1 MSKATEP
8 FKKIIDDHLKQR
20 AANDQLFAVTL
31 AKPNKS
37 LDDCINYIFA
47 EVHKSGC
54 QGFADEEVFAM
65 AVHYYD
71 EDDIAKPKAINGK
84 VVVNHSIAAPKS
96 KAPKETKP
104 TEPIKHVATIKKS
117 KPVITNQAALF

>member
-1 MSKATEP
+1 MAKATEP
-8 FKKIIDDHLKQR
+8 FKKILDDHLKQR
-20 AANDQLFAVTL
+20 AANDPLFAVTL

-37 LDDCINYIFA
+37 IDDCINYIFA
-47 EVHKSGC
+47 EVQKSGC

-71 EDDIAKPKAINGK
+71 EDDIAKPKAIQGK
-84 VVVNHSIAAPKS
+84 VIVNHSIAAPKNKTS
-96 KAPKETKP
+96 EKAEPAPAIKQAA
-104 TEPIKHVATIKKS
+104 PIKKT